1 MESSP
6 RALSTVGARGG
17 DGEDA
22 LREVE
27 HAERELRGASSASCG
42 GDAGAGKSASVS
54 AGVNGKW
61 HTQCQIRRT
70 RTQCLCAFFSLCLV
84 KILVPKLSARPD
96 PALRQADRAAIR

>member
-27 HAERELRGASSASCG
+27 HAERELRGASSASWG
-42 GDAGAGKSASVS
+42 GDAGAGKSASAS
-54 AGVNGKW
+54 AGDNGKR
-61 HTQCQIRRT
+61 HAHVPNTT
-70 RTQCLCAFFSLCLV
+70 HAHAFAS
-84 KILVPKLSARPD
+84 
-96 PALRQADRAAIR
+96 

>member
-27 HAERELRGASSASCG
+27 HAERELRGANSASWG
-42 GDAGAGKSASVS
+42 GDAGAGKSASAS
-54 AGVNGKW
+54 AGDNGKR
-61 HTQCQIRRT
+61 HAHVPNTT
-70 RTQCLCAFFSLCLV
+70 HAHAFAS
-84 KILVPKLSARPD
+84 
-96 PALRQADRAAIR
+96 